1 VLTEDDGSA
10 SPSDSGGEM
19 KRAVGRGPLVD
30 GPLVFLRIGGGM
42 GTGFLDAVEDDVVL
56 GRLWSDR
63 LRAVVLE
70 APGPR
75 RAVVFYDSKFSTA
88 WLMRTGSSYQW
99 RGPFIAV
106 WRSS

>member
-1 VLTEDDGSA
+1 VLTEDEGSA

-19 KRAVGRGPLVD
+19 KRAVGRGPLAD
-30 GPLVFLRIGGGM
+30 GPLVFLRIGCGIGK
-42 GTGFLDAVEDDVVL
+42 GFLDAVEEDVVL

-75 RAVVFYDSKFSTA
+75 REVVF
-88 WLMRTGSSYQW
+88 
-99 RGPFIAV
+99 
-106 WRSS
+106 